1 MALITET
8 GQVVESRIVRKSS
21 YEFVDEAAL
30 VALKGS
36 QIQPATKGGVKVKM
50 WKTFA
55 ITVRP

>member
-1 MALITET
+1 VTDT
-8 GQVVESRIVRKSS
+8 RIVRKSA

-36 QIQPATKGGVKVKM
+36 QIQPATKGGVRVKM